1 MTTSAS
7 SQVRRTAF
15 SAALALGIAQS
26 HSSRLL
32 PRGRRRTAT
41 IHPLGMGRVPWY
53 ATNKLLT
60 TRDSRSPS
68 SDSRS
73 SRCRCNAV
81 VGQRRDRCGST
92 PAPASASASP
102 ASPSPPRYA
111 ASATAKAAAHT
122 TTEAS
127 TSKSAATKSTT
138 AATGGCLLR
147 QSKNQQDCASDEN
160 GDPAHGHLREGLT
173 AQLSHS
179 SSPSGVRLN
188 PYLDRCL
195 LGWVTGVENT
205 PFFQDSA
212 SPRGSQP
219 TVCRAGYITFL
230 DKCCESRF
238 VRQGDIGGRPSGKCS
253 QKRQIVQRHSLP
265 FAAHARRFR
274 LLLLHVPLKSR
285 NRIFLA

>member
-32 PRGRRRTAT
+32 PQGRRRTAT
-41 IHPLGMGRVPWY
+41 IHPLGMGRVPWC

-73 SRCRCNAV
+73 SRS
-81 VGQRRDRCGST
+81 RRNSRSRAALRPLRQHPSPSLGLG
-92 PAPASASASP
+92 SP
-102 ASPSPPRYA
+102 ASPSPPSYA

-127 TSKSAATKSTT
+127 TSKSAATEATT

-160 GDPAHGHLREGLT
+160 SDPAHGHLREGWT

-179 SSPSGVRLN
+179 SRPSGVRLN

-212 SPRGSQP
+212 SPGGSQP

-230 DKCCESRF
+230 DKCCRVS
-238 VRQGDIGGRPSGKCS
+238 VRSPR
-253 QKRQIVQRHSLP
+253 RHWWK
-265 FAAHARRFR
+265 A
-274 LLLLHVPLKSR
+274 
-285 NRIFLA
+285 